1 MAWCGW
7 PQAPSPRHM
16 SVSMYGNGNHSVSL
30 QLLQGLYCLRP
41 LVRAWFERTSLDG
54 LKRCRGSKARRQKA
68 HAVNSLGCHRSATLL
83 QRNRIT
89 TISVQHMLASSCKT
103 CKFRATDL
111 PRFSI
116 NLRAGAPKKGRA
128 LPLRPMLIL
137 LAGIM
142 GFYPASDL
150 VFVFAKLNTLLPM
163 SALRWCPRAGSLT
176 GAAGQ
181 VPTPL
186 RNVCC
191 LVSTLCCTALP
202 SINPPDRL
210 PLFYLSL

>member
-1 MAWCGW
+1 M
-7 PQAPSPRHM
+7 
-16 SVSMYGNGNHSVSL
+16 VS
-30 QLLQGLYCLRP
+30 
-41 LVRAWFERTSLDG
+41 
-54 LKRCRGSKARRQKA
+54 
-68 HAVNSLGCHRSATLL
+68 SA
-83 QRNRIT
+83 
-89 TISVQHMLASSCKT
+89 
-103 CKFRATDL
+103 
-111 PRFSI
+111 
-116 NLRAGAPKKGRA
+116 AGAPKLAAKRHMLSTPWVVIARQHYYFSSTHARKFLQNLQISRHGFASVFDQPPCWGAKKGRA